1 MCPVHQGASRYQL
14 TLISGC
20 GATQCYVIAA
30 AQKGRHNEKRES
42 YGHALVIDPWG
53 VVVAQCS
60 QVCASMP
67 LVGGA
72 WPAATSS
79 PLCVPLGERTVH
91 RACGGGHGVPV
102 LGARAHA
109 RSFPRPPFSVRLRG
123 DARA

>member
-14 TLISGC
+14 TLFLGC

-67 LVGGA
+67 LVGGLA
-72 WPAATSS
+72 CSYQLTAVRAT
-79 PLCVPLGERTVH
+79 R
-91 RACGGGHGVPV
+91 
-102 LGARAHA
+102 GAN
-109 RSFPRPPFSVRLRG
+109 RPSRLRRWTRSTCPRCES
-123 DARA
+123 ACP